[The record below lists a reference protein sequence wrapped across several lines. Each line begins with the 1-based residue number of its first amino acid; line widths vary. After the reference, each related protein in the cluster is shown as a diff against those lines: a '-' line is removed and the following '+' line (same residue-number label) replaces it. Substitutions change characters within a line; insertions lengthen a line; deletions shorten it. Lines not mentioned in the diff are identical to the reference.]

1 MDLIQLACPKKLNV
15 QKVNC
20 RKELLPNNVNRFVV
34 ATWKGGWLELE
45 KQKENTK
52 LQCSYHM
59 FKIFWLW
66 VFVQLPCRRGI
77 KPLNKLF
84 CSSIICCCLFC
95 NRCFNI
101 FAPIFTLLIA
111 QIQLSLLLHMSA
123 SCYTF
128 LTIVYA
134 NFKSLRPILATTN

>member
-1 MDLIQLACPKKLNV
+1 MDLIQLACPRKLNV
-15 QKVNC
+15 QKVKC
-20 RKELLPNNVNRFVV
+20 RKKFMPNSVNRFVI
-34 ATWKGGWLELE
+34 ATWKGGWLEPK

-52 LQCSYHM
+52 LQRSYHM

-66 VFVQLPCRRGI
+66 VFIWLPCRKGI

-84 CSSIICCCLFC
+84 CSNIICCYLFC
-95 NRCFNI
+95 NRCFDI
-101 FAPIFTLLIA
+101 FVPMFTLLIA
-111 QIQLSLLLHMSA
+111 QIQLFFLLHMSA

-134 NFKSLRPILATTN
+134 IFKITSTYFNNP